1 MIGVRGNHH
10 QGRFGDFVLTPALFP
25 HLSDLALI
33 GLLRGF
39 RTLNGLANLRDRNFR
54 KGFTDGSLNGFSFIE
69 INKRCQKLR
78 FRVRALKI
86 ELQSFRIAS
95 YHRTGKAT
103 RHIRKVRAFFW
114 NAGQPNTFDA
124 FFGQPGDVSVGKLS
138 RQTKA
143 LRGNAFNTEPCDV
156 VIRIGGELHM
166 KSEFRKKL
174 KPVGVMLIDIEH
186 SRNAD

>member
-1 MIGVRGNHH
+1 M
-10 QGRFGDFVLTPALFP
+10 FTPALFP

-33 GLLRGF
+33 GLLCSF
-39 RTLNGLANLRDRNFR
+39 RTSNGLANFCDRNFR
-54 KGFTDGSLNGFSFIE
+54 ECFSYGSLNGFSLIE
-69 INKRCQKLR
+69 IHKRCKKFR
-78 FRVRALKI
+78 FRMGALKI
-86 ELQSFRIAS
+86 KFQGFRIAAN
-95 YHRTGKAT
+95 HRTGKAT

-114 NAGQPNTFDA
+114 NAGQPNTLEA
-124 FFGQPGDVSVGKLS
+124 FFGQPSDMAVSKFC

-143 LRGNAFNTEPCDV
+143 LRGNTFNTEPCDV